1 MSANRYVTTRRVG
14 FGQCDPA
21 GFVFYPRFL
30 DFVHEAEEDWLRDA
44 LDWPFE
50 RSVRELRRGL
60 PVVKAEV
67 DWHAPSR
74 QGDVLEIAVS
84 VAEVGTASL
93 RLDFEFQCGGQARAS
108 VRLVVVQMDLDTG
121 RPVPIGGELRE
132 RLERFRAA
140 GRPT

>member
-44 LDWPFE
+44 LDWPFD
-50 RSVRELRRGL
+50 RSVRDLGLGL
-60 PVVKAEV
+60 PVVKAEI
-67 DWHAPSR
+67 DFHAPSR

-84 VAEVGTASL
+84 VAEIGAASL
-93 RLDFEFQCGGQARAS
+93 RLAFEFECGGEARAS
-108 VRLVVVQMDLDTG
+108 VRLVVVQMDLATK
-121 RPVPIGGELRE
+121 RPVPIGDELRA
-132 RLERFRAA
+132 RLERFRA
-140 GRPT
+140 GGE